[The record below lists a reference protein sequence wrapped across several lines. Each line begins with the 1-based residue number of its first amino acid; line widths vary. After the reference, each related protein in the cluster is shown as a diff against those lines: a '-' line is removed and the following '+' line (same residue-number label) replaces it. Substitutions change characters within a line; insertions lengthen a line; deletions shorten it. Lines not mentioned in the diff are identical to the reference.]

1 MIEIPYPL
9 ETKKKINKLKGRI
22 SLIESA
28 SLSYSEAKDFLNNRF
43 RESFNILLN
52 ERNVLY
58 LKAKLNAKNFVNLTQ
73 LETRKKLEKDYVVIK
88 VYDFVTPIKIA
99 EGVIISDD
107 FINYN
112 YCIVKEGTS
121 QYIDYACKFDK
132 DLYMIL
138 KRYCVLRNGY
148 KIKVGDKVKIK
159 NSFPHYI
166 VQEIIGDKAIIKSPI
181 GKSQSVNKS
190 ALTHADIPK
199 FEKITSK
206 KITL

>member
-9 ETKKKINKLKGRI
+9 ETKKKINKLRGRI

-28 SLSYSEAKDFLNNRF
+28 SFSYSEAKDFLNNGF

-121 QYIDYACKFDK
+121 QYIDYACEFDK

-190 ALTHADIPK
+190 LLNHVEIPK